1 MLDIR
6 NLRAGYRDREVLH
19 GVSLTIPTGKITVI
33 AGPNCCGKST
43 LLNAIAGINP
53 ASDGSILL
61 EDRELRGMPPGELAR
76 LVACLPQNRQIPEIT
91 AERLVLHGRFPYLSY
106 PRRYRREDLEIAR
119 RAMKAM
125 GIEDLADR
133 AVTTLSGGQRQKVY
147 IAMALAQDTPVVL
160 MDEPTTFLDI
170 AHQMQ
175 MMAEARFL
183 AEAGKT
189 VVLVLHDLSMALRRA
204 DHIAVMAA
212 GHVLAQGDPE
222 TIFAGGCLEEAFG
235 VRVERTGTPD
245 GWQYYY
251 TERPVDKRL
260 LLSENEK

>member
-1 MLDIR
+1 MLEIR
-6 NLRAGYRDREVLH
+6 NLRAGYRDREILH

-33 AGPNCCGKST
+33 AGPNGCGKST
-43 LLNAIAGINP
+43 LLKAIAGINP
-53 ASDGSILL
+53 ASAGQILL
-61 EDRELRGMPPGELAR
+61 DGRELRGMAPRELSR

-106 PRRYRREDLEIAR
+106 PRRYRREDMEIVR
-119 RAMKAM
+119 RAMAAM

-133 AVTTLSGGQRQKVY
+133 TLPTLSGGQRQKVY
-147 IAMALAQDTPVVL
+147 LAMALAQDTPVVL
-160 MDEPTTFLDI
+160 MDEPTTFLAI

-204 DHIAVMAA
+204 DHLVIMAS
-212 GHVLAQGDPE
+212 GRVLAQGDPE
-222 TIFAGGCLEEAFG
+222 GIFTGGCLEEAFG
-235 VRVERTGTPD
+235 VRVERTVTPD

-251 TERPVDKRL
+251 TE
-260 LLSENEK
+260 